1 MRASNSVE
9 VNFDGL
15 IGPTHNYGGLSH
27 GNVASKSN
35 ALKIAY
41 PKQAALQGL
50 QKMQFMCGL
59 GLTQGILLPQQR
71 PHLPSLH
78 RLGFRGS
85 DQEIINK
92 VAQQAPE
99 LLAQCYSAS
108 SMWAANAA
116 TVSPS
121 ADSADT
127 KVHFTAANL
136 SSMCHRAIEY
146 SSTSRLL
153 EQVFK
158 GPHFEH
164 HHALPSGQHF
174 ADEGAA
180 NHNRFANDYGQA
192 GLQLFVYGRYALRAN
207 TQLAQH
213 YPSRQSYE
221 ASQAIARLHELDL
234 ERHVFAQQNP
244 AIIDAGAF
252 HNDVVSVANLT
263 TFFLHE
269 QAFLEQD
276 SLKAELQSKFAA
288 TNQDEELEFIEV
300 PTAAVSLAD
309 AVGSYLFNSQLVRVP
324 GDEHMTLVLPTES
337 QDNQA
342 VYGYLQE
349 IVEQENSIG
358 AIEFVDVRQS
368 MQNGGG
374 PACLRLRVALTDV
387 ELAAVN
393 SQFLVHEQ
401 RIEALSTWVERHYRD
416 ELSAAD
422 LADPQLAQESFMALD
437 ELTQI
442 FELDSF
448 YEFQQ

>member
-1 MRASNSVE
+1 
-9 VNFDGL
+9 
-15 IGPTHNYGGLSH
+15 
-27 GNVASKSN
+27 
-35 ALKIAY
+35 
-41 PKQAALQGL
+41 
-50 QKMQFMCGL
+50 
-59 GLTQGILLPQQR
+59 
-71 PHLPSLH
+71 
-78 RLGFRGS
+78 
-85 DQEIINK
+85 
-92 VAQQAPE
+92 
-99 LLAQCYSAS
+99 
-108 SMWAANAA
+108 
-116 TVSPS
+116 
-121 ADSADT
+121 
-127 KVHFTAANL
+127 
-136 SSMCHRAIEY
+136 
-146 SSTSRLL
+146 
-153 EQVFK
+153 
-158 GPHFEH
+158 
-164 HHALPSGQHF
+164 
-174 ADEGAA
+174 
-180 NHNRFANDYGQA
+180 
-192 GLQLFVYGRYALRAN
+192 
-207 TQLAQH
+207 
-213 YPSRQSYE
+213 
-221 ASQAIARLHELDL
+221 
-234 ERHVFAQQNP
+234 
-244 AIIDAGAF
+244 
-252 HNDVVSVANLT
+252 VVSVANLT